1 MADRRTAANQTLA
14 ALTNSDGVR
23 RLNYKALRNG
33 ISAINLPAVGSQH
46 RNVLKTDAVLGL
58 LKTVNENGITDPVA
72 VAELV
77 DDHIRT
83 VSKDQL
89 SINDYNKSYPDGAL
103 VEPVQSFATNDAK
116 SQRGEYRN
124 ATGTGYVATPKA
136 PATPAT
142 PAAPVATATKAT
154 NNNSNSNDAKLVK
167 RIAELEAL
175 VAKLSNDSEV
185 DALANVRDIQV
196 DPAKVAKLH
205 SKMIVSSAMTD
216 LADTCERVLSSE
228 AVDPLLFRLS
238 GPAGSGKTV
247 TAQWLAHEM
256 QTRTGEEWA
265 VVKIDCSTIKKD
277 EAGFLVVRGA
287 ANATTTMKP
296 HAFAKAIA
304 NGNVV
309 ILLDELNRAP
319 AVALQALL
327 GMYDDSARVSVQHPD
342 GSAMVFTRNERN
354 ITLATMNEGREYVG
368 TGTVDL
374 AIQNRFEDVKLLPP
388 LTSTVRTIVS
398 SKGCNADVVEKLGDV
413 YFAVMV
419 SKIHDKSTANS
430 ELSKRFGALATNRQ
444 RRLDVQAIDDLYK
457 ASAMLPAETV
467 SIRRLEK
474 VAAKCA
480 LGVDQSVAFRQGLF
494 NQFTD
499 YADQRT
505 GFNPANAFCGL
516 IDHTAPTTQKGWC

>member
-46 RNVLKTDAVLGL
+46 RNVIKTDAVLGL
-58 LKTVNENGITDPVA
+58 LKTVNENGITDPVV

-77 DDHIRT
+77 DNHIRT

-142 PAAPVATATKAT
+142 PPAPVATATKAT
-154 NNNSNSNDAKLVK
+154 SNNDAKLVK
-167 RIAELEAL
+167 RITELEEL
-175 VAKLSNDSEV
+175 VAKLSNNSEV

-196 DPAKVAKLH
+196 DPTKVAKLH
-205 SKMIVSSAMTD
+205 GKMIVSSAMTD
-216 LADTCERVLSSE
+216 LADTCERVLLSE
-228 AVDPLLFRLS
+228 TVDPLLFRLS

-342 GSAMVFTRNERN
+342 GSSMVFTRNERN

-398 SKGCNADVVEKLGDV
+398 SKGCDANVVEKLGEV

-419 SKIHDKSTANS
+419 SKIYDKKTAVIKM
-430 ELSKRFGALATNRQ
+430 EKAFGIQSDRTRKLN
-444 RRLDVQAIDDLYK
+444 DKAIEDIFK

-480 LGVDQSVAFRQGLF
+480 LGVAESVAFRQGLF

-505 GFNPANAFCGL
+505 GFNPANAFCNL

>member
-1 MADRRTAANQTLA
+1 MTDRRTAANQSLA

-33 ISAINLPAVGSQH
+33 ISAINLPAVGSQD
-46 RNVLKTDAVLGL
+46 RNPIKTDAVLGL
-58 LKTVNENGITDPVA
+58 LKTVNESGFTDPVA

-103 VEPVQSFATNDAK
+103 VEPVQSFAANYAK

-124 ATGTGYVATPKA
+124 ATATGYVATPNA
-136 PATPAT
+136 PARPATPAT
-142 PAAPVATATKAT
+142 PATPVATPVATATTAT
-154 NNNSNSNDAKLVK
+154 SNNDAKLTK
-167 RIAELEAL
+167 RIAELEEAL
-175 VAKLSNDSEV
+175 AKLSNTSEV

-196 DPAKVAKLH
+196 DAAKVAKLH

-216 LADTCERVLSSE
+216 LADTCERVLLSE
-228 AVDPLLFRLS
+228 TVDPLLFRLS

-256 QTRTGEEWA
+256 QTRTGNEWA

-327 GMYDDSARVSVQHPD
+327 GMYDDTAQVRVQHPD
-342 GSAMVFTRNERN
+342 GSSINFSRNERN
-354 ITLATMNEGREYVG
+354 ITLATMNVGRDYVG

-388 LTSTVRTIVS
+388 LTSTVRTIVA
-398 SKGCNADVVEKLGDV
+398 SKGCNVGVVEKLGEI

-419 SKIHDKSTANS
+419 TKIYDKSEALMRLV
-430 ELSKRFGALATNRQ
+430 EAFGDRPLPKN
-444 RRLDVQAIDDLYK
+444 AIDLLYK

-480 LGVDQSVAFRQGLF
+480 LGVNESVAFRQGLF

-505 GFNPANAFCGL
+505 GFNPANHFCDL
-516 IDHTAPTTQKGWC
+516 INHTAPTTQKGWV